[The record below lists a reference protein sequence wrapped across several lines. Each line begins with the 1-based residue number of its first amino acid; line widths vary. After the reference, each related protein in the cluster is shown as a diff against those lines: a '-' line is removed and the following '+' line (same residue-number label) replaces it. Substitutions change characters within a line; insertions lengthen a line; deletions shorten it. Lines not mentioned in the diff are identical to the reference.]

1 MCNSLRNTNAAV
13 EDEQMDRE
21 RERKR
26 EEESKVRFH
35 KVLTITIYYRFS

>member
-21 RERKR
+21 RERVRGGAVK
-26 EEESKVRFH
+26 SK
-35 KVLTITIYYRFS
+35 IS

>member
-21 RERKR
+21 RERVR
-26 EEESKVRFH
+26 GGQSKVRFH
-35 KVLTITIYYRFS
+35 KALTISIL